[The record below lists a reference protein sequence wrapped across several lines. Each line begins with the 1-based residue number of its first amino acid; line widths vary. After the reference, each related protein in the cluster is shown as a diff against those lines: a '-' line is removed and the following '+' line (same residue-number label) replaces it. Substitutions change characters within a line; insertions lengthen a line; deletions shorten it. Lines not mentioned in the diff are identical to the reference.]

1 MLETLALMGH
11 GFVNAMSLS
20 NLLFM
25 AGGTAIGIIIGCL
38 PGLSAAMGVALLLP
52 MTFTMAP
59 ETGLIVLGAIYCGAI
74 FGGSISAILIHTP
87 GTPASAATAI
97 EGYQLTLQG
106 KAGKALA
113 VACFSSFCG
122 GLLSCISLYFF
133 APLLAQLAMKFG
145 SPEYFW
151 LSIFGLTIIA
161 GVASK
166 SLLKGLISGA
176 LGLLLS
182 TIGMDP
188 IEGAQ
193 RFMFG
198 QASLYEGI
206 NTTCALIGLFSMSQ
220 VLILAEKK
228 IKQRAKAAK
237 FSDKITLSG
246 KEIKRITPTILRSWV
261 IGNLIG
267 ILPGAGA
274 SIACFLGY
282 NTSRQFSHHKEEF
295 GKGSIEGVA
304 GSEAANNAVTGG
316 SLIPMLTLG
325 IPGES
330 VTAIEG
336 YQLTLQGK
344 AGKALA
350 VACFSSFCGGLLS
363 CVSLYFF
370 APLLAQLAMKF
381 GSPEYFWLSI
391 FGLTIIAGVASKSL
405 LKGLISGALGLL
417 LSTIGMDPME
427 GAQRFMFGQASL
439 YEGINTTCALIG
451 LFSMSQ
457 VLILAEKKIKQRAKA
472 AKFSDKITLSGKEIK
487 RITPT
492 ILRSWII
499 GNLIGILP
507 GAGASIACFLGYNT
521 SRQFSHHKEEFGK
534 GSIEGVAGSEAA
546 NNAVTGGSLIP
557 MLTLGIPGESVTA
570 VLMGGL
576 IIQGLQPGPELF
588 TRYAPMT
595 YTFFAG
601 FVLVQ
606 FFMLGIGLLGCRGFA
621 QISRLSD
628 AILIP
633 SVAVLCVVGSF
644 AIHKNFFDVVIM
656 MIFGVLGYLVRKFD
670 LNPAA
675 IVLALILGPIGE
687 NGLRR
692 SLRLSGGSPAILF
705 STPLCWVLIALC
717 VFGVCSPIFMNR
729 MEKKAVE
736 DAGGDIPNEIGDDPV
751 RTSD

>member
-106 KAGKALA
+106 KAG
-113 VACFSSFCG
+113 
-122 GLLSCISLYFF
+122 
-133 APLLAQLAMKFG
+133 
-145 SPEYFW
+145 
-151 LSIFGLTIIA
+151 
-161 GVASK
+161 
-166 SLLKGLISGA
+166 
-176 LGLLLS
+176 
-182 TIGMDP
+182 
-188 IEGAQ
+188 
-193 RFMFG
+193 
-198 QASLYEGI
+198 
-206 NTTCALIGLFSMSQ
+206 
-220 VLILAEKK
+220 
-228 IKQRAKAAK
+228 
-237 FSDKITLSG
+237 
-246 KEIKRITPTILRSWV
+246 
-261 IGNLIG
+261 
-267 ILPGAGA
+267 
-274 SIACFLGY
+274 
-282 NTSRQFSHHKEEF
+282 
-295 GKGSIEGVA
+295 
-304 GSEAANNAVTGG
+304 
-316 SLIPMLTLG
+316 
-325 IPGES
+325 
-330 VTAIEG
+330 
-336 YQLTLQGK
+336 
-344 AGKALA
+344 
-350 VACFSSFCGGLLS
+350 
-363 CVSLYFF
+363 
-370 APLLAQLAMKF
+370 
-381 GSPEYFWLSI
+381 
-391 FGLTIIAGVASKSL
+391 GLTIIAGVASKSL

-736 DAGGDIPNEIGDDPV
+736 NAGGDIPNETGDDPV